1 MSLVAVS
8 LVLAV
13 AAVDDEPPL
22 AALSNSQ
29 CHESQAASLETL
41 VQAWMKE
48 SKIESAYLLLGGSP
62 QVVPDALERCVRPE
76 TLAAATGENW
86 DICGRL
92 AGVRLRAQMLVS
104 NPVQIG
110 ADGERRRLVSITGRR
125 FDDAMTLFTHPE
137 DFEIRC
143 EGPDETPDEP
153 DEDEAPAW
161 TGEWRVGLDADAL
174 AQASR
179 ATRKFATLAFT
190 DNRETNIEVMEI
202 DAALGRAW
210 THSSRAL
217 GILAYGAVNRTET
230 DDPAAD
236 EDNLVTFG
244 GRVTYLRDRSR
255 TGVADGRVRHD
266 TRYALDLSYLTDDAF
281 EAEGF
286 RSRAIISPGL
296 DLPGYRFYTPLQA
309 GSPAQFA
316 WTLDLSVL
324 DYLEI
329 DALGEAFAASAV
341 DTSRYGADLNFFLRP
356 ATTLAI
362 GAPTFSLGYGFRE
375 PYRGDEP
382 HLSMFTASLDLSPS
396 KTSPFS
402 FGISYYDGEEY
413 DTLKAREEWIIK
425 LGYRY

>member
-1 MSLVAVS
+1 MSLPAVA
-8 LVLAV
+8 LVVALAV
-13 AAVDDEPPL
+13 LDDEPPL
-22 AALSNSQ
+22 AVLSNSQ
-29 CHESQAASLETL
+29 CHESQPASFETL
-41 VQAWMKE
+41 VQAWMKA
-48 SKIESAYLLLGGSP
+48 SRIESSYLLLGGSP
-62 QVVPDALERCVRPE
+62 QMVPGALERCVRPDILE
-76 TLAAATGENW
+76 AATGESWNV
-86 DICGRL
+86 CSRFL
-92 AGVRLRAQMLVS
+92 AVESLADALVS

-110 ADGERRRLVSITGRR
+110 PDGERRRLVSITGRR
-125 FDDAMTLFTHPE
+125 FEDAMTLFSHPE

-143 EGPDETPDEP
+143 EAPDETSDEP
-153 DEDEAPAW
+153 DDDDAPAW
-161 TGEWRVGLDADAL
+161 TGQWRVGLDADAL

-190 DNRETNIEVMEI
+190 DNRETNIEVMQI

-217 GILAYGAVNRTET
+217 GVLAYGAVNRTES
-230 DDPAAD
+230 DDAAAD

-255 TGVADGRVRHD
+255 IGVADGRVRHD
-266 TRYALDLSYLTDDAF
+266 TRFALDLSYLTDD
-281 EAEGF
+281 ELRAEGF
-286 RSRAIISPGL
+286 RTRAILSPGL
-296 DLPGYRFYTPLQA
+296 DLPGYRFYTPLQN
-309 GSPAQFA
+309 GSPAEFA

-329 DALGEAFAASAV
+329 DELGEAFAASAV
-341 DTSRYGADLNFFLRP
+341 DTSRYGADFNIFLRP
-356 ATTLAI
+356 AMTLAI
-362 GAPTFSLGYGFRE
+362 GVPTFSLGYGVRE

-402 FGISYYDGEEY
+402 VGISYYDGEEY
-413 DTLKAREEWIIK
+413 DTLKTREEWIIK